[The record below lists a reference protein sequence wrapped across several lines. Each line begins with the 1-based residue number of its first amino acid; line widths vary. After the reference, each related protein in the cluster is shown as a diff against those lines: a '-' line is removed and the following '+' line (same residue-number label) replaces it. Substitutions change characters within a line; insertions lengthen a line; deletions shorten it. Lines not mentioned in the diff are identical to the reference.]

1 MYQPRSIV
9 PFVSYDRSMPE
20 GPEIRLA
27 ADKVAR
33 VLLDKRVET
42 VGFGLPQLKRFEKRL
57 RGNVVTAVHTRGK
70 AMLTRFDNGLTIYS
84 HNQLYGR
91 WYTVR
96 RPRMP
101 RTSRQLRIELCTQT
115 HKALLY
121 SASDI
126 DVLDEDQLLTHP
138 FLSSVGPDIL
148 DRKLAK
154 PHIVER
160 LSDPAFRNRSL
171 GSLYLDQRFL
181 AGNGNYLRSEIL
193 WAAALDPARKPAG
206 LVAAELETLA
216 TETLRLAR
224 RSYRTRGVTVAPAL
238 ARKLQ
243 DDGLTYEAY
252 RFYVFGREGL
262 PCHRCGSPIERRTMG
277 SRNLF
282 VCPTCQAR

>member
-1 MYQPRSIV
+1 
-9 PFVSYDRSMPE
+9 MPE

-33 VLLDKRVET
+33 VLVDRRVET
-42 VGFGLPQLKRFEKRL
+42 VRFGLPRLNRFEKRL
-57 RGNVVTAVHTRGK
+57 SGNTVTAVDTRGK

-101 RTSRQLRIELCTQT
+101 KTSRQLRIELCTET

-121 SASDI
+121 SASEI

-138 FLSSVGPDIL
+138 FLCRVGPDIL
-148 DRKLAK
+148 DRTLTTA
-154 PHIVER
+154 HIVER
-160 LSDPAFRNRSL
+160 LCAPAFCNRSL

-193 WAAALDPARKPAG
+193 WAAGLDPKRKPAR
-206 LVAAELETLA
+206 LAAAELERLA
-216 TETLRLAR
+216 VETLKMAR
-224 RSYRTRGVTVAPAL
+224 RSYRTRGVTVAPGI
-238 ARKLQ
+238 ARKLKA
-243 DDGLTYEAY
+243 DGLTYQAF
-252 RFYVFGREGL
+252 RFYAFGREGL
-262 PCHRCGSPIERRTMG
+262 PCHRCGSPIERHTMG

-282 VCPTCQAR
+282 MCPTCQSLSTSSVCVG

>member
-1 MYQPRSIV
+1 
-9 PFVSYDRSMPE
+9 MPE

-33 VLLDKRVET
+33 VLVDNRLET
-42 VGFGLPQLKRFEKRL
+42 VSFGLPRLKRFEKRL
-57 RGNVVTAVHTRGK
+57 SGNIVTAVDTRGK

-101 RTSRQLRIELCTQT
+101 RTSRQLRIELGTQT

-126 DVLDEDQLLTHP
+126 EVLDDEQLLTHP
-138 FLSSVGPDIL
+138 FLSRVGPDIL
-148 DRKLAK
+148 DRMLTKLD
-154 PHIVER
+154 IVKR
-160 LSDPAFRNRSL
+160 LCDPAFCNRSL

-193 WAAALDPARKPAG
+193 WAAGLDPKRKPAG
-206 LVAAELETLA
+206 LAASELETLA
-216 TETLRLAR
+216 EETRRMAR
-224 RSYRTRGVTVAPAL
+224 RSYRTRGVMVTPVL
-238 ARKLQ
+238 ARKLKA
-243 DDGLTYEAY
+243 DGLTYQAY

-262 PCHRCGSPIERRTMG
+262 PCHRCGSPIERHTMG

-282 VCPTCQAR
+282 MCPTCQSRKRT

>member
-1 MYQPRSIV
+1 
-9 PFVSYDRSMPE
+9 MPE

-33 VLLDKRVET
+33 VLVDNRLET
-42 VGFGLPQLKRFEKRL
+42 VSFGLPRLKRFEKKL
-57 RGNVVTAVHTRGK
+57 SGNIVTAVDTRGK

-101 RTSRQLRIELCTQT
+101 RTSRQLRIELGTQT

-126 DVLDEDQLLTHP
+126 EVLDDEQLLTHP
-138 FLSSVGPDIL
+138 FLSRVGPDIL
-148 DRKLAK
+148 DRTLTKLD
-154 PHIVER
+154 IVER
-160 LSDPAFRNRSL
+160 LCDPAFCNRSL

-193 WAAALDPARKPAG
+193 WAAGLDPKRKPAG
-206 LVAAELETLA
+206 LAASELETLA
-216 TETLRLAR
+216 EETRRMAR
-224 RSYRTRGVTVAPAL
+224 RSYRTRGVMVTPML
-238 ARKLQ
+238 ARKLKA
-243 DDGLTYEAY
+243 DGLTYQAY

-262 PCHRCGSPIERRTMG
+262 PCHRCGSPIERHTMG

-282 VCPTCQAR
+282 MCPTCQPRKRT

>member
-1 MYQPRSIV
+1 
-9 PFVSYDRSMPE
+9 MPE

-33 VLLDKRVET
+33 VLVDNRLET
-42 VGFGLPQLKRFEKRL
+42 VSFGLPRLKRFEKRL
-57 RGNVVTAVHTRGK
+57 SGNIVTAVDTRGK

-101 RTSRQLRIELCTQT
+101 RTSRQLRIELGTQT

-126 DVLDEDQLLTHP
+126 EVLDDEQLLTHP
-138 FLSSVGPDIL
+138 FLSRVGPDIL
-148 DRKLAK
+148 DRTLTKLD
-154 PHIVER
+154 IVER
-160 LSDPAFRNRSL
+160 LCDPAFCNRSL

-193 WAAALDPARKPAG
+193 WAAGLDPKRKPAG
-206 LVAAELETLA
+206 LAASELETLA
-216 TETLRLAR
+216 EETRRMAR
-224 RSYRTRGVTVAPAL
+224 RSYRTRGVMVTPML
-238 ARKLQ
+238 ARKLKA
-243 DDGLTYEAY
+243 DGLTYQAY

-262 PCHRCGSPIERRTMG
+262 PCHRCGSPIERHTMG

-282 VCPTCQAR
+282 MCPTCQSRKRT

>member
-1 MYQPRSIV
+1 
-9 PFVSYDRSMPE
+9 MPE

-33 VLLDKRVET
+33 VLVDNRLET
-42 VGFGLPQLKRFEKRL
+42 VSFGLPRLKRFEKKL
-57 RGNVVTAVHTRGK
+57 SGNIVTAVDTRGK

-101 RTSRQLRIELCTQT
+101 RTSRQLRIELGTQT

-126 DVLDEDQLLTHP
+126 EVLDDDQLLTHP
-138 FLSSVGPDIL
+138 FLSRVGPDIL
-148 DRKLAK
+148 DRTLTKLD
-154 PHIVER
+154 IVER
-160 LSDPAFRNRSL
+160 LCDPAFCNRSL

-193 WAAALDPARKPAG
+193 WAAGLDPKRKPAG
-206 LVAAELETLA
+206 LAASELETLA
-216 TETLRLAR
+216 EETRRMAR
-224 RSYRTRGVTVAPAL
+224 RSYRTRGVMVTPVL
-238 ARKLQ
+238 ARKLK
-243 DDGLTYEAY
+243 DDGLTYQAY

-262 PCHRCGSPIERRTMG
+262 PCHRCGSSIERHTMG

-282 VCPTCQAR
+282 MCPTCQPRKRT